1 MSETTVVVGGDLSKL
16 SVLEELVL
24 SYKPALKLAL
34 VTDKGEKELKASY
47 KKIKDTHIASKQA
60 RTQIKKAK
68 SDLLE
73 PTKEF
78 TASVNLMAKNLD
90 DQLVEVVNYLTP
102 LRDEYEAEEKARKA
116 KEKADKEAE
125 EKAKAE
131 EHAKVVAEKE
141 SELDKA
147 NKRIAELEARFKAD
161 ALAKESKESNENVI
175 PAENKEPRQHAL
187 KPTPTEPTVSNE
199 TESIVQLEDT
209 GNTESTE
216 GEAREEVNEV
226 DFVRNYLKSI
236 QKIQDIK
243 ILETDSQPMRNF
255 KAIINGKLIGFNE
268 KLDNFD
274 KGITNILN
282 TKF

>member
-34 VTDKGEKELKASY
+34 VTDKGDKELKASY

-78 TASVNLMAKNLD
+78 TASVNAMAKNLD
-90 DQLVEVVNYLTP
+90 DQLIEVVNYLTP

-175 PAENKEPRQHAL
+175 PDENKEPRQDAI
-187 KPTPTEPTVSNE
+187 KSIPKEPTVPNE
-199 TESIVQLEDT
+199 TEPIVQLEV
-209 GNTESTE
+209 
-216 GEAREEVNEV
+216 EEVNEV

-243 ILETDSQPMRNF
+243 ILETDSQPMRKF
-255 KAIINGKLIGFNE
+255 KAIINGKLIPFNE
-268 KLDNFD
+268 KLANFD

>member
-1 MSETTVVVGGDLSKL
+1 MSETTVVVGGDLTKL

-78 TASVNLMAKNLD
+78 TASVNAMAKNLD
-90 DQLVEVVNYLTP
+90 DQLIEVVNYLTP

-161 ALAKESKESNENVI
+161 ALAKEIKKNSDDRRSNDTERDERKGAHEEVDGL
-175 PAENKEPRQHAL
+175 PNKTVKHA
-187 KPTPTEPTVSNE
+187 P
-199 TESIVQLEDT
+199 
-209 GNTESTE
+209 TESTVCLNPCYS
-216 GEAREEVNEV
+216 GISS
-226 DFVRNYLKSI
+226 LSI
-236 QKIQDIK
+236 SKR
-243 ILETDSQPMRNF
+243 SW
-255 KAIINGKLIGFNE
+255 FNQ
-268 KLDNFD
+268 
-274 KGITNILN
+274 
-282 TKF
+282 